1 MMQNLLWAFVGATRG
16 TAAGVL
22 PGIGPAVTVALLQLV
37 ITKIDPSGT
46 LTLKGLSISQG
57 DWTIFLQ
64 KPLSA
69 TLLAITVAVVVG
81 PWLWRKL
88 GAINAKS

>member
-1 MMQNLLWAFVGATRG
+1 MQNLLWAFVGATRG

-88 GAINAKS
+88 GAVNARS

>member
-1 MMQNLLWAFVGATRG
+1 MQNLLWAFVGATRG

>member
-1 MMQNLLWAFVGATRG
+1 MQNLLWAFVGATLG

-22 PGIGPAVTVALLQLV
+22 PGIGPAATVALLQSV

-46 LTLKGLSISQG
+46 LTLKALPISRG
-57 DWTIFLQ
+57 DWTIFLK

-81 PWLWRKL
+81 PWLWRKQ
-88 GAINAKS
+88 GAINARS